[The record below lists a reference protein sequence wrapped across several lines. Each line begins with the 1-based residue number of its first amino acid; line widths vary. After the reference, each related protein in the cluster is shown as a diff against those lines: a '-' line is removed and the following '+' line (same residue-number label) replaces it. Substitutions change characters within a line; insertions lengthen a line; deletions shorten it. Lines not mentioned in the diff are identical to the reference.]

1 MATNINPNPRR
12 TESQRRRILA
22 YLQKGESLTPLQAF
36 LMFGT
41 SKLATRV
48 SELIFK
54 EGHTEICKRWVE
66 VETADGRT
74 ARVKQYYIPEDDT
87 TCKQ

>member
-1 MATNINPNPRR
+1 MATNNHNPNPRR

-22 YLQKGESLTPLQAF
+22 YLQKGETLTPLQAF

-48 SELIFK
+48 SELILE
-54 EGHTEICKRWVE
+54 EGHTEIEKRWVT
-66 VETADGRT
+66 VANFDGEDT
-74 ARVKQYYIPEDDT
+74 RVMQYFIPKE
-87 TCKQ
+87 KLEK

>member
-1 MATNINPNPRR
+1 MATNNDNPNPRR

-22 YLQKGESLTPLQAF
+22 YLRKGETLTPLQAF

-48 SELIFK
+48 SELILE
-54 EGHTEICKRWVE
+54 EGHTEIEKRWVT
-66 VETADGRT
+66 VGNFDGEDT
-74 ARVKQYYIPEDDT
+74 RVRQYYIPKE
-87 TCKQ
+87 KLEK